1 MNTYGEW
8 GIIMNENMFAIVD
21 ATFKV
26 NLEQLTLH
34 RMPGALPF
42 SGKYR
47 LIDFTLSNMRNSNIT
62 NVAIFPYGNYRS
74 LQDHVGSGKRWD
86 LDRRRDGLFIL
97 PPKNLYIPP
106 AEMITFQRMFEHIE
120 FFKRST
126 QDYAVITAANIVW
139 NIDFNE
145 CLKSHIKSG
154 VDITEVM
161 YEHIRLKT
169 FIISKKLLIEYIE
182 TYDSLEYRTILDLV
196 QKAPDLNVQ
205 IYKHQYYTRT
215 IDDTFNYLKS
225 NLDMLRFDIGRTIF
239 KVDSQIYSKEK
250 TAPPAKYLSNANI
263 KNSMV
268 SSGSVIDGTLENS
281 VLGRDVIVKKGATIK
296 NSYIMSNCVIEEN
309 ASINFSILDKQTI
322 VKENTIIEGTLR
334 NPRITQKEQ
343 VLTHFDNVR
352 VLLVASESYPFIKT
366 GGLADVIG
374 SLSRNLARKG
384 VDTTVVLPFYRKIRK
399 EFESVL
405 HSEFT
410 KAIIYDEERYKVI
423 IYSYIY
429 NKVKYY
435 FVDNFAFFDNDEIY
449 GLPNDADRFAFFNK
463 TVVELLDDLDPF
475 DLIHIHDWHTSLIP
489 ILIDNSKHKGTST
502 LLTIHNI
509 DYQGIAEKNII
520 KKIGINNFTYND
532 DQINFLEIG
541 INTASKLSTVSP
553 TYKEELKYEYYGKN
567 LTYSLFKRER
577 DFYGI
582 LNGISSSF
590 NPDKDKSLKKRY
602 SINTIKDKAI
612 NKIFLQN
619 KMGLPPGEE
628 KFVIGVVSR
637 IVEQKGFDLI
647 LSSFDS
653 LLENKNIQFV
663 LLGAGDERYIEE
675 LRKLEFRHPD
685 QIKLNIG
692 YDATNPNNIYG
703 GADVF
708 LMPSRFEP
716 CGLGQMIALKYGT
729 LPIVR
734 QTGGLNDTVTRYDH
748 LTNKGNG
755 FTFGNYDSFEMKNVI
770 EEAYNLFEN
779 NKEAWNI
786 LIKRAMKSDNSLTK
800 STQKYIE
807 LYKMITKN

>member
-1 MNTYGEW
+1 
-8 GIIMNENMFAIVD
+8 MFAIVD

-26 NLEQLTLH
+26 NLEQLTMH

-42 SGKYR
+42 AGKYR
-47 LIDFTLSNMRNSNIT
+47 LIDFTLSNMRNSSIR

-106 AEMITFQRMFEHIE
+106 KEMITFQRMFEHIE
-120 FFKRST
+120 FFKRSS
-126 QDYAVITAANIVW
+126 QNYAVITSANIVW
-139 NIDFNE
+139 NIDFND
-145 CLKSHIKSG
+145 CLKEHIESEA
-154 VDITEVM
+154 DITEIM

-169 FIISKKLLIEYIE
+169 FIISKKLLLEYIE
-182 TYDSLEYRTILDLV
+182 TYDSLEYKTILDLV
-196 QKAPDLNVQ
+196 EKAPNLNIK
-205 IYKHQYYTRT
+205 IYKHQNYTRT

-239 KVDSQIYSKEK
+239 KENSPVHSKEK
-250 TAPPAKYLSNANI
+250 TAPPAKYLNNALI
-263 KNSMV
+263 TNSMV
-268 SSGSVIDGTLENS
+268 SSGSVIDGTIINS
-281 VLGRDVIVKKGATIK
+281 VIGRDVKVKNGAIIK
-296 NSYIMSNCVIEEN
+296 NSYVMSNCVIEEN
-309 ASINFSILDKQTI
+309 ANINYSILDKQTI
-322 VKENTIIEGTLR
+322 IKENTVIEGTLR
-334 NPRITQKEQ
+334 NPYITQKEQ
-343 VLTHFDNVR
+343 IVTNFDKLR
-352 VLLVASESYPFIKT
+352 VLIVASESYPFIKT

-374 SLSRNLARKG
+374 SLSRNLSRKG
-384 VDTTVVLPFYRKIRK
+384 VDTTVVLPLYKKIK
-399 EFESVL
+399 NEFESVIK
-405 HSEFT
+405 SEFT
-410 KAIIYDEERYKVI
+410 KTIIYDDERYKVI
-423 IYSYIY
+423 IYGYRY
-429 NKVKYY
+429 KKVKYY
-435 FVDNFAFFDNDEIY
+435 FVDSFSFFDSDEIY
-449 GLPNDADRFAFFNK
+449 GLENDTDRFAFFNK
-463 TVVELLDDLDPF
+463 VVVELLDDLEKF

-489 ILIDNSKHKGTST
+489 ILLDNSKHKGLRT

-509 DYQGIAEKNII
+509 EYQGIAKKDII
-520 KKIGINNFTYND
+520 GKLGISDFVHKD

-541 INTASKLSTVSP
+541 INTATKLSTVSP

-567 LTYSLFKRER
+567 LTYPLFKRER

-590 NPDKDKSLKKRY
+590 NPEKDKSLKKTY
-602 SINTIKDKAI
+602 ALSNIEDKVT
-612 NKIFLQN
+612 NKLFLQK
-619 KMGLPPGEE
+619 KMGLPIDEN

-647 LSSFDS
+647 LSAFDS
-653 LLENKNIQFV
+653 LLENEEIQFV
-663 LLGAGDERYIEE
+663 LLGSGSEMYINE

-692 YDATNPNNIYG
+692 YDATNPIYIYG

-716 CGLGQMIALKYGT
+716 CGLGQMIALRYGT

-734 QTGGLNDTVTRYDH
+734 NTGGLNDTITKYDY

-755 FTFGNYDSFEMKNVI
+755 FTFGNYDAIEMKETI
-770 EEAYNLFEN
+770 EIAYNLYKT
-779 NKEAWNI
+779 NKEIWNT
-786 LIKRAMKSDNSLTK
+786 LIKRAMKSDNSLDK

>member
-1 MNTYGEW
+1 MN
-8 GIIMNENMFAIVD
+8 NNMFAIVD

-47 LIDFTLSNMRNSNIT
+47 LIDFTLSNIRNSNII

-106 AEMITFQRMFEHIE
+106 QEMITFQRMFEHIE
-120 FFKRST
+120 FFKRSS
-126 QDYAVITAANIVW
+126 QKYAIITSANIVW
-139 NIDFNE
+139 NIDFND
-145 CLKSHIKSG
+145 CLDYHIKNKA
-154 VDITEVM
+154 DITEIM
-161 YEHIRLKT
+161 YEQIRLKT

-182 TYDSLEYRTILDLV
+182 SYDSLEYKTMIDLV
-196 QKAPDLNVQ
+196 EKAPNLNVQ
-205 IYKHQYYTRT
+205 IYKHGNYTRT

-225 NLDMLRFDIGRTIF
+225 NLDILRFDIGRTIF
-239 KVDSQIYSKEK
+239 REDRPIYSKEK
-250 TAPPAKYLSNANI
+250 TAPPAKYLNHVNI
-263 KNSMV
+263 TNSMV
-268 SSGSVIDGTLENS
+268 SSGSIINGTVINS
-281 VLGRDVIVKKGATIK
+281 VLGRDVIVKKGAVVS
-296 NSYIMSNCVIEEN
+296 NSYVMSNCVIEEN
-309 ASINFSILDKQTI
+309 AHINFTILDKQTV
-322 VKENTIIEGTLR
+322 VKHDTMLEGSLR
-334 NPRITQKEQ
+334 NPYVTQKEQ
-343 VLTHFDNVR
+343 IVTHFDSLR

-366 GGLADVIG
+366 GGLADVLG

-384 VDTTVVLPFYRKIRK
+384 IDTTVVLPLYKKIRK
-399 EFESVL
+399 SFESVL
-405 HSEFT
+405 KSEFT
-410 KAIIYDEERYKVI
+410 KTIIYDNQKHKVR
-423 IYSYIY
+423 IYSYTY
-429 NKVKYY
+429 KKVKH
-435 FVDNFAFFDNDEIY
+435 FFIDSFEFFDNESVY
-449 GLPNDADRFAFFNK
+449 GLENDADRFAFFDK
-463 TVVELLDDLDPF
+463 AVVELLNDLEVF

-489 ILIDNSKHKGTST
+489 LLIEESPHKGTNT

-509 DYQGIAEKNII
+509 DYQGVAKRDILEKVGLTKCAIREE
-520 KKIGINNFTYND
+520 Y
-532 DQINFLEIG
+532 INFLEIG
-541 INTASKLSTVSP
+541 INTATKLSTVSP

-590 NPDKDKSLKKRY
+590 DPFKDKSLKKNY
-602 SINTIKDKAI
+602 SKDSFKDKVI
-612 NKIFLQN
+612 NKLYLQE
-619 KMGLPPGEE
+619 KMGLQVN
-628 KFVIGVVSR
+628 KDAFVIGLVTR

-647 LSSFDS
+647 LSSFDK
-653 LLENKNIQFV
+653 LLENKDIQVV
-663 LLGAGDERYIEE
+663 LLGAGDQKYIDELLKLE
-675 LRKLEFRHPD
+675 LRHPN

-692 YDATNPNNIYG
+692 YDATNPIYIYG

-716 CGLGQMIALKYGT
+716 CGLGQMIALRYGT

-734 QTGGLNDTVTRYDH
+734 KTGGLNDTITRYDP

-755 FTFGNYDSFEMKNVI
+755 FTFNNYDSEEMKSVI
-770 EEAYNLFEN
+770 INAYQLFKD
-779 NKEAWNI
+779 NKEAWNV
-786 LIKRAMKSDNSLTK
+786 LIKRAMKSDNSLSK

-807 LYKMITKN
+807 LYKMMTKN